1 MGCNGCNTNIDLDRP
16 AMLGTYDWLNDI
28 PDTTNETDIVEIRF
42 KGTRKEFFRNEDRL
56 PLKRDELVVVSCSPG
71 HDVGAVSLTGKLAE
85 LQFKRKVKKPDRYE
99 WNKIYRKATPADVIK
114 WEEAKARENK
124 VMIRARVLANELNLN
139 MKIGDVEFRG
149 DNNKA
154 IFYYIADD
162 RVDFRELIKLYAREF
177 GIKIEMKQI
186 GVRQEAGRI
195 GGIGSCGRALCCS
208 TWRTDFTSVTSDA
221 AIKQGLSPNA
231 EKMAGR
237 CGKLKCC
244 LTYELDHY
252 LEALEDFPNEL
263 LTIETDKGVARHF
276 KTDILQ
282 KKVWYIYANPDARTF
297 VLDLEDVKKF
307 LNANKRGQKPSVDQY
322 TEQEP
327 KKENIMNVGEL
338 DQKYFDKPEHK
349 KNRNNRNRRPHGK
362 RQSGDRPQESR
373 AQETKAQVQE
383 PGSKENRNKA
393 QENRP
398 LVNKSGES
406 KPNESGS
413 SENRQHRN
421 RPRPNRNRPQVNKG
435 PRPENTAS
443 KE

>member
-1 MGCNGCNTNIDLDRP
+1 MGCSGCSVKKDLDRP
-16 AMLGTYDWLNDI
+16 AMLGVYDWLNDI
-28 PDTTNETDIVEIRF
+28 PDTANESNIVEIRF
-42 KGTRKEFFRNEDRL
+42 KGTRKEFFINEDGLQLR
-56 PLKRDELVVVSCSPG
+56 RDELVVVSCSPG

-114 WEEAKARENK
+114 WEEAKAREQK
-124 VMIRARVLANELNLN
+124 VMIRARQIAKELNLN

-162 RVDFRELIKLYAREF
+162 RVDFRELIKLYAKEF
-177 GIKIEMKQI
+177 AIKIEMKQI
-186 GVRQEAGRI
+186 GARQEAGRI

-208 TWRTDFTSVTSDA
+208 TWRTDFSSVTSDA

-252 LEALEDFPNEL
+252 LEALEDFPHEL
-263 LTIETDKGVARHF
+263 LAIETDKGLARHF

-282 KKVWYIYANPDARTF
+282 KKIWYSYSQTDGGRVF

-307 LNANKRGQKPSVDQY
+307 LNMNKRGQKPSLEGY
-322 TEQEP
+322 NEP
-327 KKENIMNVGEL
+327 EAKKENIMNVGEL
-338 DQKYFDKPEHK
+338 DQKYFTKPAPGK
-349 KNRNNRNRRPHGK
+349 KRNNRNRRTQGNRTTGEKP
-362 RQSGDRPQESR
+362 EVI
-373 AQETKAQVQE
+373 KAQDVQVKAPENKVQE
-383 PGSKENRNKA
+383 NKP
-393 QENRP
+393 QT
-398 LVNKSGES
+398 S
-406 KPNESGS
+406 KPNENKAG
-413 SENRQHRN
+413 ENK
-421 RPRPNRNRPQVNKG
+421 PNRNRHHRNRHKG
-435 PRPENTAS
+435 PKPEN

>member
-1 MGCNGCNTNIDLDRP
+1 MGCSGCNTNNDLDRP
-16 AMLGTYDWLNDI
+16 AMLGVYDWLDDI
-28 PDTTNETDIVEIRF
+28 PDTTNESNIVEIRF
-42 KGTRKEFFRNEDRL
+42 KGTRKEFFLNEEGIH
-56 PLKRDELVVVSCSPG
+56 LKRDELVVVSSSPG

-85 LQFKRKVKKPDRYE
+85 LQFKRKVKKPERYE
-99 WNKIYRKATPADVIK
+99 WNKIYRKATPTDVIK

-124 VMIRARVLANELNLN
+124 VMIRARQLANELNLN

-177 GIKIEMKQI
+177 AIKIEMKQI
-186 GVRQEAGRI
+186 GARQEAGRI

-208 TWRTDFTSVTSDA
+208 TWRTDFSSVTSDA

-252 LEALEDFPNEL
+252 LEALEDFPHEL
-263 LTIETDKGVARHF
+263 LAIETDKGLARHF

-282 KKVWYIYANPDARTF
+282 KKVWYSYSQSDGGRVF

-307 LNANKRGQKPSVDQY
+307 LNMNKRGQKPSFEGY
-322 TEQEP
+322 NEP
-327 KKENIMNVGEL
+327 EAKKENMMNVGEL
-338 DQKYFDKPEHK
+338 DQKYFDKPVMK
-349 KNRNNRNRRPHGK
+349 KNRNNRNRRPN
-362 RQSGDRPQESR
+362 RQQGERP
-373 AQETKAQVQE
+373 
-383 PGSKENRNKA
+383 

-398 LVNKSGES
+398 QVAKVQDVRIQENKSQENKLVVNKSS
-406 KPNESGS
+406 DNRPNENRPN
-413 SENRQHRN
+413 ENRQQRN

-435 PRPENTAS
+435 PRPDNTTP

>member
-1 MGCNGCNTNIDLDRP
+1 MGCSGCNTNNDLDRP

-28 PDTTNETDIVEIRF
+28 PDTTNESNIVEIRF
-42 KGTRKEFFRNEDRL
+42 KGTRKEFFRNEDGIQ
-56 PLKRDELVVVSCSPG
+56 LKRDELVVVSCSPG
-71 HDVGAVSLTGKLAE
+71 HDVGAVSLIGKLAE
-85 LQFKRKVKKPDRYE
+85 LQFKRKVKKPERYE
-99 WNKIYRKATPADVIK
+99 WNKIYRKATPSDVVK

-124 VMIRARVLANELNLN
+124 VMIRARQIAGELNLD
-139 MKIGDVEFRG
+139 MKVGDVEFRG

-154 IFYYIADD
+154 IFYYIAED
-162 RVDFRELIKLYAREF
+162 RVDFRDLIKLYAREF
-177 GIKIEMKQI
+177 SVKIEMKQI

-252 LEALEDFPNEL
+252 LEILEEFPHEL
-263 LTIETDKGVARHF
+263 LTIETEKGFARHF

-282 KKVWYIYANPDARTF
+282 KKIWYIYDKSAGSSTF

-307 LNANKRGQKPSVDQY
+307 LNLNKRGQKPSV
-322 TEQEP
+322 ESFIGQEP
-327 KKENIMNVGEL
+327 KKENMMNVGEL
-338 DQKYFDKPEHK
+338 DQKFFDKPTLEK
-349 KNRNNRNRRPHGK
+349 KRNNRSRRPQGK
-362 RQSGDRPQESR
+362 RP
-373 AQETKAQVQE
+373 
-383 PGSKENRNKA
+383 

-398 LVNKSGES
+398 V
-406 KPNESGS
+406 
-413 SENRQHRN
+413 ENQ
-421 RPRPNRNRPQVNKG
+421 G
-435 PRPENTAS
+435 P
-443 KE
+443 KV

>member
-1 MGCNGCNTNIDLDRP
+1 MGCSGCNTNNDLDRP

-28 PDTTNETDIVEIRF
+28 PDTTNESNIVEIRF
-42 KGTRKEFFRNEDRL
+42 KGTRKEFFRNEDGIQ
-56 PLKRDELVVVSCSPG
+56 LKRDELVVVSCSPG

-85 LQFKRKVKKPDRYE
+85 LQFKRKVKKPERYE
-99 WNKIYRKATPADVIK
+99 WNKIYRKATPSDVVK

-124 VMIRARVLANELNLN
+124 VMIRARQIAGELNLD
-139 MKIGDVEFRG
+139 MKVGDVEFRG

-154 IFYYIADD
+154 IFYYIAED
-162 RVDFRELIKLYAREF
+162 RVDFRDLIKLYAREF
-177 GIKIEMKQI
+177 SVKIEMKQI

-252 LEALEDFPNEL
+252 LEILEEFPHEL
-263 LTIETDKGVARHF
+263 LTIETEKGFARHF

-282 KKVWYIYANPDARTF
+282 KKIWYIYDKSAGSSTF

-307 LNANKRGQKPSVDQY
+307 LNLNKRGQKPSV
-322 TEQEP
+322 ESFIGQEP
-327 KKENIMNVGEL
+327 KKENMMNVGEL
-338 DQKYFDKPEHK
+338 DQKFFDKPTLEK
-349 KNRNNRNRRPHGK
+349 KRNNRSRRPQGK
-362 RQSGDRPQESR
+362 RP
-373 AQETKAQVQE
+373 
-383 PGSKENRNKA
+383 

-398 LVNKSGES
+398 V
-406 KPNESGS
+406 
-413 SENRQHRN
+413 ENQ
-421 RPRPNRNRPQVNKG
+421 G
-435 PRPENTAS
+435 P
-443 KE
+443 KV

>member
-1 MGCNGCNTNIDLDRP
+1 MGCSGCNAKKDLDRP
-16 AMLGTYDWLNDI
+16 AMLTVYDWLNDI
-28 PDTTNETDIVEIRF
+28 PDTTDESNIVEIRF
-42 KGTRKEFFRNEDRL
+42 KGTRKEFFVNEDHI

-85 LQFKRKVKKPDRYE
+85 LQFKRKVKKPERYE
-99 WNKIYRKATPADVIK
+99 WNKIYRKATPADVVK
-114 WEEAKARENK
+114 WEEAKAREQK
-124 VMIRARVLANELNLN
+124 VMIRARQIAKELRLD

-162 RVDFRELIKLYAREF
+162 RVDFRELIKVYAKEF
-177 GIKIEMKQI
+177 AIKIEMKQI
-186 GVRQEAGRI
+186 GARQEAGRI

-208 TWRTDFTSVTSDA
+208 TWRTDFSSVTSDA
-221 AIKQGLSPNA
+221 AVKQGLSPNA

-252 LEALEDFPNEL
+252 LEALEDFPHEL
-263 LTIETDKGVARHF
+263 LAIETDKGWAKHF

-282 KKVWYIYANPDARTF
+282 KKIWYSYESGEGGRVF

-307 LNANKRGQKPSVDQY
+307 LNMNKHGKKPSLEGY
-322 TEQEP
+322 NEPEP

-338 DQKYFDKPEHK
+338 DQRLFTKPTKEK
-349 KNRNNRNRRPHGK
+349 KRRDRHRRGPSNRGPA
-362 RQSGDRPQESR
+362 DRPEGNN
-373 AQETKAQVQE
+373 VQE
-383 PGSKENRNKA
+383 VKAHENKPLVVKPNG
-393 QENRP
+393 NRP
-398 LVNKSGES
+398 NES
-406 KPNESGS
+406 KPNESKPDD
-413 SENRQHRN
+413 N
-421 RPRPNRNRPQVNKG
+421 RPNKNRHHRHRPKG
-435 PRPENTAS
+435 NRPEN

>member
-1 MGCNGCNTNIDLDRP
+1 MGCSGCNTNNDLDRP

-28 PDTTNETDIVEIRF
+28 PDTTNESNIVEIRF
-42 KGTRKEFFRNEDRL
+42 KGTRKEFFRNEDGIQ
-56 PLKRDELVVVSCSPG
+56 LKRDELVVVSCSPG

-85 LQFKRKVKKPDRYE
+85 LQFKRKVKKPERYE
-99 WNKIYRKATPADVIK
+99 WNKIYRKATPSDVVK

-124 VMIRARVLANELNLN
+124 VMIRARQIAGELNLD
-139 MKIGDVEFRG
+139 MKVGDVEFRG

-154 IFYYIADD
+154 IFYYIAED
-162 RVDFRELIKLYAREF
+162 RVDFRDLIKLYAREF
-177 GIKIEMKQI
+177 SVKIEMKQI

-252 LEALEDFPNEL
+252 LEILEEFPHEL
-263 LTIETDKGVARHF
+263 LTIETEKGFARHF

-282 KKVWYIYANPDARTF
+282 KKIWYIYDKSAGSSTF

-307 LNANKRGQKPSVDQY
+307 LNLNKRGQKPSV
-322 TEQEP
+322 ESFIGQEP
-327 KKENIMNVGEL
+327 KKENMMNVGEL
-338 DQKYFDKPEHK
+338 DQKFFDKPTLEK
-349 KNRNNRNRRPHGK
+349 KRNNR
-362 RQSGDRPQESR
+362 SR
-373 AQETKAQVQE
+373 
-383 PGSKENRNKA
+383 
-393 QENRP
+393 
-398 LVNKSGES
+398 
-406 KPNESGS
+406 
-413 SENRQHRN
+413 
-421 RPRPNRNRPQVNKG
+421 RPQVK
-435 PRPENTAS
+435 RP
-443 KE
+443 

>member
-1 MGCNGCNTNIDLDRP
+1 MGCSGCNTNNDLDRP

-28 PDTTNETDIVEIRF
+28 PDTTNESNIVEIRF
-42 KGTRKEFFRNEDRL
+42 KGTRKEFFRNEEGL
-56 PLKRDELVVVSCSPG
+56 FLKRDELVVVACSPG
-71 HDVGAVSLTGKLAE
+71 HDIGAVSLTGKLAE
-85 LQFKRKVKKPDRYE
+85 LQFKRKVKKQDRYE

-124 VMIRARVLANELNLN
+124 VMIRARQIANELNLN

-162 RVDFRELIKLYAREF
+162 RVDFRDLIKLYARDF
-177 GIKIEMKQI
+177 SIKIEMKQI

-208 TWRTDFTSVTSDA
+208 TWRTDFSSVTSDA
-221 AIKQGLSPNA
+221 AVKQGLSPNA

-263 LTIETDKGVARHF
+263 LTIETDKGIARHF

-282 KKVWYIYANPDARTF
+282 KKIWYMYEKSAGSSF

-307 LNANKRGQKPSVDQY
+307 LNLNKRGQKPSIDGY
-322 TEQEP
+322 GTDSEP
-327 KKENIMNVGEL
+327 KKENMMNVGEL
-338 DQKYFDKPEHK
+338 DQKFFTKPVVK
-349 KNRNNRNRRPHGK
+349 KNRNNR
-362 RQSGDRPQESR
+362 SR
-373 AQETKAQVQE
+373 
-383 PGSKENRNKA
+383 
-393 QENRP
+393 
-398 LVNKSGES
+398 
-406 KPNESGS
+406 
-413 SENRQHRN
+413 
-421 RPRPNRNRPQVNKG
+421 RPQVN
-435 PRPENTAS
+435 S
-443 KE
+443 KPKE

>member
-1 MGCNGCNTNIDLDRP
+1 MGCSGCSVKKDLDRP
-16 AMLGTYDWLNDI
+16 AMLGVYDWLNDI
-28 PDTTNETDIVEIRF
+28 PDTANESNIVEIRF
-42 KGTRKEFFRNEDRL
+42 KGTRKEFFINEDGLQLR
-56 PLKRDELVVVSCSPG
+56 RDELVVVSCSPG

-114 WEEAKARENK
+114 WEEAKAREQK
-124 VMIRARVLANELNLN
+124 VMIRARQIAKELNLN

-162 RVDFRELIKLYAREF
+162 RVDFRELIKLYAKEF
-177 GIKIEMKQI
+177 AIKIEMKQI
-186 GVRQEAGRI
+186 GARQEAGRI

-208 TWRTDFTSVTSDA
+208 TWRTDFSSVTSDA

-252 LEALEDFPNEL
+252 LEALEDFPHEL
-263 LTIETDKGVARHF
+263 LAIETDKGLARHF

-282 KKVWYIYANPDARTF
+282 KKIWYSYSQTDGGRVF

-307 LNANKRGQKPSVDQY
+307 LNMNKRGQKPSLEGY
-322 TEQEP
+322 NEP
-327 KKENIMNVGEL
+327 EAKKENIMNVGEL
-338 DQKYFDKPEHK
+338 DQKYFTKPAPGK
-349 KNRNNRNRRPHGK
+349 KRNNRNRRTQGNRTTGEKP
-362 RQSGDRPQESR
+362 EVI
-373 AQETKAQVQE
+373 KAQDVQVKAPENKVQE
-383 PGSKENRNKA
+383 NKP
-393 QENRP
+393 QT
-398 LVNKSGES
+398 S
-406 KPNESGS
+406 KPNENKTG
-413 SENRQHRN
+413 ENK
-421 RPRPNRNRPQVNKG
+421 PNRNRHHRNRHKG
-435 PRPENTAS
+435 PKPEN

>member
-1 MGCNGCNTNIDLDRP
+1 MGCSGCNTKQDLDRP
-16 AMLGTYDWLNDI
+16 AMLGVYDWLNDI
-28 PDTTNETDIVEIRF
+28 PDTTNESNIVEIRF
-42 KGTRKEFFRNEDRL
+42 KGTRKEFFINEDGLQLR
-56 PLKRDELVVVSCSPG
+56 RDELVVVSCSPG

-114 WEEAKARENK
+114 WEEAKAREQK
-124 VMIRARVLANELNLN
+124 VMIRARQIAKELNLN

-162 RVDFRELIKLYAREF
+162 RVDFRELIKLYAKEF
-177 GIKIEMKQI
+177 AIKIEMKQI
-186 GVRQEAGRI
+186 GARQEAGRI

-208 TWRTDFTSVTSDA
+208 TWRTDFSSVTSDA

-252 LEALEDFPNEL
+252 LEALEDFPHEL
-263 LTIETDKGVARHF
+263 LAIETDKGLARHF

-282 KKVWYIYANPDARTF
+282 KKIWYSYSQTDGGRIF

-307 LNANKRGQKPSVDQY
+307 LNMNKRGQKPSLEGY
-322 TEQEP
+322 NEP
-327 KKENIMNVGEL
+327 EAKKENIMNVGEL
-338 DQKYFDKPEHK
+338 DQKYFTQPAPGK
-349 KNRNNRNRRPHGK
+349 KRNNRNRRAQGNRTTGGK
-362 RQSGDRPQESR
+362 PEVI
-373 AQETKAQVQE
+373 KAQDVQVKA
-383 PGSKENRNKA
+383 PENKV

-398 LVNKSGES
+398 QALAN
-406 KPNESGS
+406 KPNENKAG
-413 SENRQHRN
+413 ENK
-421 RPRPNRNRPQVNKG
+421 PNRNRHHRNRNKG
-435 PRPENTAS
+435 PKPEN